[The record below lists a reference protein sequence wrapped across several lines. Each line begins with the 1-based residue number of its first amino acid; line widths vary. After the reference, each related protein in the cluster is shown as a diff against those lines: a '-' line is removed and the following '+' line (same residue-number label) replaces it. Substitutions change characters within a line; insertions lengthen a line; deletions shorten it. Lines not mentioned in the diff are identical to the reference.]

1 MKLKDTLLLVG
12 KSAEVRSILRN
23 IFSDTY
29 NIIEAAN
36 NEQGF
41 FLFEQNIN
49 CIAAAI
55 LDIRPPKTRRKS
67 LTVKMRETDK
77 RGTIPIVILCEK
89 TDAEQYRS
97 FVGRPHK

>member
-36 NEQGF
+36 NEMTVHEA
-41 FLFEQNIN
+41 LR
-49 CIAAAI
+49 
-55 LDIRPPKTRRKS
+55 DIRSDSQDYWDNYKNYLNKYS
-67 LTVKMRETDK
+67 
-77 RGTIPIVILCEK
+77 IEK
-89 TDAEQYRS
+89 
-97 FVGRPHK
+97 